1 MCTIQRRCLSLMEII
16 MCIMRVQ
23 VSFFHA
29 QHHVGTTPRHNKTSF
44 LPPWL
49 FIGCFLHALTSHWPV
64 ITYGKISS
72 SILRAGRDYMYTHA
86 HTHICLGHASELP
99 HLSGCSPTSA
109 DIREIV
115 YQGEDASNL
124 PVPFLFHLSD
134 TEWVR

>member
-1 MCTIQRRCLSLMEII
+1 
-16 MCIMRVQ
+16 
-23 VSFFHA
+23 
-29 QHHVGTTPRHNKTSF
+29 
-44 LPPWL
+44 
-49 FIGCFLHALTSHWPV
+49 
-64 ITYGKISS
+64 
-72 SILRAGRDYMYTHA
+72 MYTHA

-134 TEWVR
+134 TEWAR